1 MNSLL
6 MSNPELSITDKIMA
20 GEKASSQTK
29 TVETRVPVKCD
40 KIQKEQAELFVK
52 TEAARAKGI
61 YNLSDFI
68 TLCVREGLK
77 KYAKDP
83 ETPYRL
89 FIPNSENH
97 VLDLELDIYMDKIV
111 CAKCNSESCTHIQ
124 LIKQDKQVQKYI
136 RDFLKSKDKK

>member
-1 MNSLL
+1 MKPLL
-6 MSNPELSITDKIMA
+6 MSNPELNIIDKIMA
-20 GEKASSQTK
+20 GEKESSQTK

-52 TEAARAKGI
+52 TETARAKGI

-89 FIPNSENH
+89 FIPNSKNH
-97 VLDLELDIYMDKIV
+97 LLDLDLDIYKNEIV
-111 CAKCNSESCTHIQ
+111 CAKCDSNSCVHIQ
-124 LIKQDKQVQKYI
+124 SIQQDKQVQKYI
-136 RDFLKSKDKK
+136 RDFLKSKGRK